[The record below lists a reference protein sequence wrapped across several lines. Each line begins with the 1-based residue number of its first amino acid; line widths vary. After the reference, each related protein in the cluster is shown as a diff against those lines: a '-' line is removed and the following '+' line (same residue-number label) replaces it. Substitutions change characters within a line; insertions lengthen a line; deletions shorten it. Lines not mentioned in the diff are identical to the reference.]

1 MELKP
6 LSSVSSGD
14 GQCHILFLNIMLRI
28 EILCVRLLQIVLD
41 SGSFKS
47 LFLLLALGY
56 NVLVPGSWIS
66 CAGNALPA
74 VLSWGWLNKALK
86 VKGMEITR
94 LGLHGN
100 FVEILGCFFN
110 VLACFYSPVLFYS
123 RCITQVFYWCY
134 LIVHGHLE
142 RQTLNLTW
150 NNFLYWVTM
159 EVLWS
164 WA

>member
-56 NVLVPGSWIS
+56 NVLVPG
-66 CAGNALPA
+66 
-74 VLSWGWLNKALK
+74 VLNQLCWECTTCSFELRV
-86 VKGMEITR
+86 VKQGFEGER
-94 LGLHGN
+94 HGN
-100 FVEILGCFFN
+100 NSFGTSWKLCGD
-110 VLACFYSPVLFYS
+110 S
-123 RCITQVFYWCY
+123 R
-134 LIVHGHLE
+134 LL
-142 RQTLNLTW
+142 L
-150 NNFLYWVTM
+150 
-159 EVLWS
+159 
-164 WA
+164 